1 MLSRV
6 TERQFERVKER
17 YPAATLQGLPSGSA
31 LVSIPGIPLPPGWS
45 ATSTN
50 VHFLVPV
57 GYPGPPLDCFWA
69 DQTLMLAAGGQ
80 PHASNVQQIPE
91 TGIIGRWFSWHV
103 VDGQLNWNPNRD
115 DLMTFVSIVI
125 DRLRRPQ

>member
-31 LVSIPGIPLPPGWS
+31 LVSMPGIALPPGWS
-45 ATSTN
+45 AASTN
-50 VHFLVPV
+50 IYFLVPV
-57 GYPGPPLDCFWA
+57 GYPGPPPDCFWA
-69 DQTLMLAAGGQ
+69 DQTLTLAAGGQ
-80 PHASNVQQIPE
+80 PQASNVTQIPE
-91 TGIIGRWFSWHV
+91 TAIVGRWFSWHV
-103 VDGQLNWNPNRD
+103 VEGQRNWNPNRD